1 MSYFNYWISVLV
13 VFAIIFLFARTIS
26 NEKQIVAFFSK
37 LIYVV
42 IIPANIAISLSELT
56 YKNFNIKLGVFFV
69 YLWILSKI
77 MTMIFQINSKD
88 KDSLEPAFIF
98 SNILVMKPF
107 LENVMDKNIL
117 NNLII
122 ISCVIYLV
130 YMFYKRIHNVT
141 DFLMAMG
148 FSVAF
153 CICSIYKFS
162 YILNPLAIIQQTS
175 SVIIIIAFAISI
187 NRIDFKSLLDLT
199 SLMLTVVNLLI
210 IPVFT
215 YVVVS
220 AVTNNQQLIKSII
233 MYVAIGPAFVIS
245 SDFYKKTKLRVT
257 ELGFLLSVVTMFILN
272 YLFFK

>member
-13 VFAIIFLFARTIS
+13 VFAIVFLFARTIS

-42 IIPANIAISLSELT
+42 IVPANIAISLHEIT
-56 YKNFNIKLGVFFV
+56 YEKLNIKLGVFFV

-77 MTMIFQINSKD
+77 MTMIFQINTKD

-98 SNILVMKPF
+98 SNIIVMRPF
-107 LENVMDKNIL
+107 LQNVMDKNIL

-199 SLMLTVVNLLI
+199 SLMLAAVNLLI

-220 AVTNNQQLIKSII
+220 AVTNNELLIKSII
-233 MYVAIGPAFVIS
+233 MYTAIGPTFVIS
-245 SDFYKKTKLRVT
+245 PDFYNKTKLRVT

-272 YLFFK
+272 YLFF

>member
-1 MSYFNYWISVLV
+1 MSYFYYWTSVLV
-13 VFAIIFLFARTIS
+13 VFAIVFLFARTIS

-77 MTMIFQINSKD
+77 MTMIFQINTKD

-98 SNILVMKPF
+98 SNIIVMRPF
-107 LENVMDKNIL
+107 LQNVMDKNIM

-130 YMFYKRIHNVT
+130 YMLYKRVFNVT

-187 NRIDFKSLLDLT
+187 NRIDFKKLLDLT
-199 SLMLTVVNLLI
+199 SLMLAAVNLLI

-220 AVTNNQQLIKSII
+220 AVTNNELLIKSII
-233 MYVAIGPAFVIS
+233 MYTAIGPTFVIS
-245 SDFYKKTKLRVT
+245 SDFYNKTKLRIT

-272 YLFFK
+272 YLFF

>member
-13 VFAIIFLFARTIS
+13 VFAIVFLFARTIS

-42 IIPANIAISLSELT
+42 IVPANIAISLHEIT
-56 YKNFNIKLGVFFV
+56 YEKLNIKLGVFFV

-130 YMFYKRIHNVT
+130 YMLYKRVFNVT

-187 NRIDFKSLLDLT
+187 NRIDFKKLLDLT
-199 SLMLTVVNLLI
+199 SLMLAAVNLLI

-220 AVTNNQQLIKSII
+220 AVTNNELLIKSII
-233 MYVAIGPAFVIS
+233 MYTAIGPTFVIS
-245 SDFYKKTKLRVT
+245 SDFYNKTKLRIT

-272 YLFFK
+272 YLFF

>member
-1 MSYFNYWISVLV
+1 
-13 VFAIIFLFARTIS
+13 IS

-42 IIPANIAISLSELT
+42 IVPANIAISLHEIT
-56 YKNFNIKLGVFFV
+56 YEKLNIKLGVFFV

-130 YMFYKRIHNVT
+130 YMLYKRVFNVT

-187 NRIDFKSLLDLT
+187 NRIDFKKLLDLT
-199 SLMLTVVNLLI
+199 SLMLAAVNLLI

-220 AVTNNQQLIKSII
+220 AVTNNELLIKSII
-233 MYVAIGPAFVIS
+233 MYTAIGPTFVIS
-245 SDFYKKTKLRVT
+245 SDFYNKTKLRIT

-272 YLFFK
+272 YLFF

>member
-1 MSYFNYWISVLV
+1 MNYFYYWTSVLV

-77 MTMIFQINSKD
+77 MTMIFQINTKD

-98 SNILVMKPF
+98 SNIIVMRPF
-107 LENVMDKNIL
+107 LQNVMDKNIM

-130 YMFYKRIHNVT
+130 YMLYKRIFNVT

-199 SLMLTVVNLLI
+199 SLMLAAVNLLI

-220 AVTNNQQLIKSII
+220 AVTNNELLIKSII
-233 MYVAIGPAFVIS
+233 MYTAIGPTFVIS
-245 SDFYKKTKLRVT
+245 PDFYNKTKLRVT

-272 YLFFK
+272 YLFF

>member
-1 MSYFNYWISVLV
+1 MNYFNYWISVLV
-13 VFAIIFLFARTIS
+13 VFAIVFLFARTIS

-42 IIPANIAISLSELT
+42 IVPANIAISLHEIT
-56 YKNFNIKLGVFFV
+56 YEKFNIKLGVFFV

-88 KDSLEPAFIF
+88 KDSLEPAFIL

-107 LENVMDKNIL
+107 LGNVMDKNIL

-130 YMFYKRIHNVT
+130 YMFYKRVHNVT

-148 FSVAF
+148 FSIAF

-175 SVIIIIAFAISI
+175 SVVIIIAFAISI
-187 NRIDFKSLLDLT
+187 NRIDFKNLLDLT
-199 SLMLTVVNLLI
+199 SLMLAAVNLLI

-220 AVTNNQQLIKSII
+220 AVTNNELLIKSII
-233 MYVAIGPAFVIS
+233 MYTAIGPTFVIP
-245 SDFYKKTKLRVT
+245 SDFYNKTKLRVT

-272 YLFFK
+272 YLFF

>member
-1 MSYFNYWISVLV
+1 MNYFNYWTSVLV
-13 VFAIIFLFARTIS
+13 AFAIIFLFARTIS

-77 MTMIFQINSKD
+77 MTMIFQISTKD
-88 KDSLEPAFIF
+88 KDSLEPAFVF
-98 SNILVMKPF
+98 SNIIVMRPF
-107 LENVMDKNIL
+107 LQNVMDKNIM

-130 YMFYKRIHNVT
+130 YMLYKRIFNVT

-153 CICSIYKFS
+153 CICAIYKFS
-162 YILNPLAIIQQTS
+162 YISLILA
-175 SVIIIIAFAISI
+175 
-187 NRIDFKSLLDLT
+187 
-199 SLMLTVVNLLI
+199 VVNLLI

-220 AVTNNQQLIKSII
+220 AVTNNELFIKSII
-233 MYVAIGPAFVIS
+233 MYTAIGPAFVIS
-245 SDFYKKTKLRVT
+245 SDFYKKTKTRIM
-257 ELGFLLSVVTMFILN
+257 ELGFLLSIVTVYILN
-272 YLFFK
+272 YLFF

>member
-77 MTMIFQINSKD
+77 MTMIFQINTKD

-98 SNILVMKPF
+98 SNIIVMRPF
-107 LENVMDKNIL
+107 LQNVMDKNIM

-130 YMFYKRIHNVT
+130 YMLYKRIFNVT

-153 CICSIYKFS
+153 CICAIYKFS
-162 YILNPLAIIQQTS
+162 YMLTPLKIIQSTS
-175 SVIIIIAFAISI
+175 SVVIIIAFALAISS
-187 NRIDFKSLLDLT
+187 IDLKSLLDLT
-199 SLMLTVVNLLI
+199 SLMLAVVNLLI

-220 AVTNNQQLIKSII
+220 AVTNNELLIKSII
-233 MYVAIGPAFVIS
+233 MYTAIGPTFVIS
-245 SDFYKKTKLRVT
+245 SDFYKKTKTRIT
-257 ELGFLLSVVTMFILN
+257 ELAFLLTVVTVYILN
-272 YLFFK
+272 YLFF